1 MSPGRIS
8 VLTYQTQGTGQK
20 GSLHVEFGLGGA
32 GTVADAGTQPTA
44 ELGCS
49 LLLEGQVEACPLAS
63 CLSNLLSLHLGCC
76 RSARP
81 PFSSASAS

>member
-1 MSPGRIS
+1 MDEPGTNQCSHIPDPGHRPGGLC
-8 VLTYQTQGTGQK
+8 VL
-20 GSLHVEFGLGGA
+20 VEYGLGGA
-32 GTVADAGTQPTA
+32 GTVADA

-76 RSARP
+76 RLARP

>member
-1 MSPGRIS
+1 MSHGRIS
-8 VLTYQTQGTGQK
+8 ILTYQTQGTGQE
-20 GSLHVEFGLGGA
+20 GSVSVEYGLGGA
-32 GTVADAGTQPTA
+32 GTVADA

-63 CLSNLLSLHLGCC
+63 CLSNLLSPHLGCC